1 MEQIASKYVSSEIL
15 AVLERL
21 ESNGFSAFI
30 VGGCVRDMLLG
41 IPPKD
46 FDIATDA
53 LPSEVVDIFDKAGYK
68 CLEIG
73 KKYGTISVSKTPIK
87 MSDSAKNHSSK
98 TQKSPKNVKSI
109 KKSQK
114 NSESIKATNDENVS
128 DFVEITTFRKDSAYI
143 DGRHPQSVEF
153 GKSIYEDLSRRD
165 FTINALAFAPHTP
178 QKISDKSG
186 DNRGKNRGQS
196 QIIDI
201 YGGLEDLKR
210 KRVACV
216 GKPSKRFSEDYLRIL
231 RALRFSSVLGF
242 DIEPKTKKVIKK
254 QIQKLDSLPKER
266 INAEF
271 SKLLLGDFAC
281 EVLSEYSEVL
291 GVVFGEFTMRGCRES
306 LRFGVDFD
314 LAGFATLGALP
325 QLPLLSLLKNA
336 PKDLV
341 TRLSVLCYG
350 LFAKDF
356 GKDFDLDFYA
366 KSSEAKS
373 TLKNALKNMRYSNE
387 ITSQVCFLVG
397 FANRALA
404 KIYEADSS
412 QKSLKIALKLLA
424 KECAP
429 NAFIAEQKM
438 LALFEFLD
446 IICASN
452 PKIAKA
458 KSSFCRVL
466 CHKECFCLSHLAI
479 KGDEVKSTLQK
490 IKQKHSLDSLS
501 SRLVGEVLDFLLR
514 AVIEE
519 QIPNTKSALK
529 SASEKYLRNLGV
541 ACKNDKEEKC

>member
-15 AVLERL
+15 AILERL

-53 LPSEVVDIFDKAGYK
+53 LPSEVVDIFDKSGYK
-68 CLEIG
+68 CLEMG

-87 MSDSAKNHSSK
+87 TNDSAKND
-98 TQKSPKNVKSI
+98 SPKAQKKPKNMQSI
-109 KKSQK
+109 EKSQK
-114 NSESIKATNDENVS
+114 NSKSIKATSDETMS

-165 FTINALAFAPHTP
+165 FTINALAFAPHTS
-178 QKISDKSG
+178 QKANDKSG
-186 DNRGKNRGQS
+186 DRGDKNRGQS

-201 YGGLEDLKR
+201 YGGLEDLKS

-216 GKPSKRFSEDYLRIL
+216 GEPSERFSEDYLRIL

-242 DIEPKTKKVIKK
+242 AIEPKTKMAIKS

-266 INAEF
+266 VNAEF

-291 GVVFGEFTMRGCRES
+291 GVIFGKSTMSCRES
-306 LRFGVDFD
+306 LGFSLDFD
-314 LAGFATLGALP
+314 LEGIATLGTLP
-325 QLPLLSLLKNA
+325 KLAPLKNA

-356 GKDFDLDFYA
+356 CKDFDLDFDA

-373 TLKNALKNMRYSNE
+373 TLKITLKNLRYSNE

-404 KIYEADSS
+404 KIYEAGSS

-429 NAFIAEQKM
+429 NALIAEQKM

-446 IICASN
+446 IICASK
-452 PKIAKA
+452 PKIAQA
-458 KSSFCRVL
+458 KSSFCQVL

-490 IKQKHSLDSLS
+490 IKQKNSLDSLS
-501 SRLVGEVLDFLLR
+501 SRLVGEALDFLLR

-529 SASEKYLRNLGV
+529 SASEKYLHDLAKSISNT
-541 ACKNDKEEKC
+541 CKEEKC

>member
-1 MEQIASKYVSSEIL
+1 MEQIASKYVEIL
-15 AVLERL
+15 ALLERL

-41 IPPKD
+41 ISPKD

-53 LPSEVVDIFDKAGYK
+53 LPSEVVDIFDKAGHK

-87 MSDSAKNHSSK
+87 TNNSAKNDSPK
-98 TQKSPKNVKSI
+98 TQKNPKSMESI
-109 KKSQK
+109 EKSQK
-114 NSESIKATNDENVS
+114 NSQSIKATSDEAMN

-143 DGRHPQSVEF
+143 DGRHPQRVEF

-165 FTINALAFAPHTP
+165 FTINALAFTPHTT
-178 QKISDKSG
+178 QKISDKRG
-186 DNRGKNRGQS
+186 DKGGKNRGQS

-201 YGGLEDLKR
+201 YGGLEDLKS

-216 GKPSKRFSEDYLRIL
+216 GKPSERFSEDYLRIL

-242 DIEPKTKKVIKK
+242 DIELKTKRAIKSK
-254 QIQKLDSLPKER
+254 IQKLDSLPKER
-266 INAEF
+266 INTEF

-291 GVVFGEFTMRGCRES
+291 GVIFGESTMRGCRES
-306 LRFGVDFD
+306 LGFGVDFD
-314 LAGFATLGALP
+314 LVGVAPLATLT
-325 QLPLLSLLKNA
+325 QLPLLALLKNA

-341 TRLSVLCYG
+341 TRLSVLCYW

-356 GKDFDLDFYA
+356 GKDFDPFATIDFGT
-366 KSSEAKS
+366 KSSKAKS
-373 TLKNALKNMRYSNE
+373 TLKIALKNLRYSNE
-387 ITSQVCFLVG
+387 ITNQVCFLVG

-404 KIYEADSS
+404 KIYEAGQC

-424 KECAP
+424 KECSS
-429 NAFIAEQKM
+429 NALIAEQKM

-446 IICASN
+446 IICASK
-452 PKIAKA
+452 PKIAQA
-458 KSSFCRVL
+458 KSSFCQVL

-479 KGDEVKSTLQK
+479 NGDEVKSILQK
-490 IKQKHSLDSLS
+490 IRQKHSLDSLS

-514 AVIEE
+514 TVIEE

-529 SASEKYLRNLGV
+529 SASEKYLHDLAQSV
-541 ACKNDKEEKC
+541 SKTCKE

>member
-15 AVLERL
+15 AILERL

-53 LPSEVVDIFDKAGYK
+53 LPSEVVDIFDKSGYK
-68 CLEIG
+68 CLEVG

-87 MSDSAKNHSSK
+87 TNNSAKNDSPK
-98 TQKSPKNVKSI
+98 TQKSPKNMQST

-114 NSESIKATNDENVS
+114 NDEAIN

-178 QKISDKSG
+178 QKISDK
-186 DNRGKNRGQS
+186 RGKNRGQS

-210 KRVACV
+210 RHIVCV
-216 GKPSKRFSEDYLRIL
+216 GKPSERFSEDYLRIL

-242 DIEPKTKKVIKK
+242 AIESKTKRAIKK

-266 INAEF
+266 VNAEF

-281 EVLSEYSEVL
+281 EVLSEYGEVL
-291 GVVFGEFTMRGCRES
+291 GVIFGES
-306 LRFGVDFD
+306 LGFGVDFD
-314 LAGFATLGALP
+314 LAGLATFGAFHKLA
-325 QLPLLSLLKNA
+325 SLKNA

-356 GKDFDLDFYA
+356 GKDFDLDFDA
-366 KSSEAKS
+366 KSSKAKS
-373 TLKNALKNMRYSNE
+373 TLKIALKNLRYSNE

-404 KIYEADSS
+404 KIYEAGSS

-429 NAFIAEQKM
+429 NALIAEQKM

-446 IICASN
+446 IICASK
-452 PKIAKA
+452 PKIAQA
-458 KSSFCRVL
+458 KSSFCQVL

-479 KGDEVKSTLQK
+479 KGDEVKSILQK
-490 IKQKHSLDSLS
+490 IKQKNSIDSLS
-501 SRLVGEVLDFLLR
+501 SRLVGEVLDFLLH

-529 SASEKYLRNLGV
+529 SASEKYLHDLAKSISNT
-541 ACKNDKEEKC
+541 CKE

>member
-15 AVLERL
+15 AILERL

-30 VGGCVRDMLLG
+30 VGGCVRDMLIG

-53 LPSEVVDIFDKAGYK
+53 LPSEVVDIFDNAGYK

-87 MSDSAKNHSSK
+87 INDSAKNDSQK
-98 TQKSPKNVKSI
+98 TQKSPKSMEST

-114 NSESIKATNDENVS
+114 NSKSIKATNNEAMS

-165 FTINALAFAPHTP
+165 FTINALAFAPHTA
-178 QKISDKSG
+178 QKISDKG
-186 DNRGKNRGQS
+186 DKNRGQS

-210 KRVACV
+210 RCVACV
-216 GKPSKRFSEDYLRIL
+216 GKPSERFSEDYLRIL

-242 DIEPKTKKVIKK
+242 GIEPKTKRAIKK

-281 EVLSEYSEVL
+281 EVLSEYGEVL
-291 GVVFGEFTMRGCRES
+291 GVIFGKSTMRSRES
-306 LRFGVDFD
+306 LGFGVDFD
-314 LAGFATLGALP
+314 LEGFATFGAFHKLA
-325 QLPLLSLLKNA
+325 SLKNA

-356 GKDFDLDFYA
+356 GKDFDE
-366 KSSEAKS
+366 KSSKAKS
-373 TLKNALKNMRYSNE
+373 TLKITLKNLRYSNE

-404 KIYEADSS
+404 KIYEAGQC

-429 NAFIAEQKM
+429 NALIAEQKM

-446 IICASN
+446 IICASK
-452 PKIAKA
+452 PKIAQA
-458 KSSFCRVL
+458 KSSFCQVL

-479 KGDEVKSTLQK
+479 NGDEVKSTLQK
-490 IKQKHSLDSLS
+490 IKQKNSLDGLS
-501 SRLVGEVLDFLLR
+501 SKRVGEVLDFLLR

-529 SASEKYLRNLGV
+529 SASEKYLHDLAKSISNT
-541 ACKNDKEEKC
+541 CKEEKC

>member
-1 MEQIASKYVSSEIL
+1 MELEQRASKYISSEIL
-15 AVLERL
+15 AVIERL

-53 LPSEVVDIFDKAGYK
+53 LPSEVVDIFDKAGHK

-73 KKYGTISVSKTPIK
+73 KKYGTISVSKTPIN
-87 MSDSAKNHSSK
+87 DRAKNDSLNHTENTES
-98 TQKSPKNVKSI
+98 T

-114 NSESIKATNDENVS
+114 SSESIKATNDEAMS

-178 QKISDKSG
+178 QKMSDKSG
-186 DNRGKNRGQS
+186 DKSGKNRGQS

-201 YGGLEDLKR
+201 YGGLEDLKS

-216 GKPSKRFSEDYLRIL
+216 GKPRKRFSEDYLRIL

-242 DIEPKTKKVIKK
+242 DIEPKTKRAIKK

-266 INAEF
+266 VNAEF

-291 GVVFGEFTMRGCRES
+291 GVIFGESTMRGCRES
-306 LRFGVDFD
+306 LGFSLDFD
-314 LAGFATLGALP
+314 LEGPATLGTLP
-325 QLPLLSLLKNA
+325 KLAPLKNA

-356 GKDFDLDFYA
+356 GKDFDT

-373 TLKNALKNMRYSNE
+373 ALKNALRNLRYSNE
-387 ITSQVCFLVG
+387 IISQVCFLVS
-397 FANRALA
+397 FANVALA
-404 KIYEADSS
+404 KIYEAGQC

-429 NAFIAEQKM
+429 NALIAEQKM

-446 IICASN
+446 IICASK

-458 KSSFCRVL
+458 KSSFCQVL

-479 KGDEVKSTLQK
+479 NGDEVKSTLQK

-529 SASEKYLRNLGV
+529 SASEKYLHDLAQSV
-541 ACKNDKEEKC
+541 SKTCKE

>member
-15 AVLERL
+15 AILERL

-87 MSDSAKNHSSK
+87 TNDSAKDDSPK
-98 TQKSPKNVKSI
+98 TQKNPKNM
-109 KKSQK
+109 
-114 NSESIKATNDENVS
+114 ESIEKFQKTTNNETMS

-165 FTINALAFAPHTP
+165 FTINAIAFAPHTP
-178 QKISDKSG
+178 QKANDK
-186 DNRGKNRGQS
+186 RGKNRGQS

-210 KRVACV
+210 ESIACV
-216 GKPSKRFSEDYLRIL
+216 GKPSERFSEDYLRIL

-242 DIEPKTKKVIKK
+242 DIEPKTKRAIKSK
-254 QIQKLDSLPKER
+254 IQKLDSLPKER
-266 INAEF
+266 VNAEF

-291 GVVFGEFTMRGCRES
+291 SVIFGKSIMKSCRES
-306 LRFGVDFD
+306 LGFSLDFD
-314 LAGFATLGALP
+314 LEGLATFGAFPKLAP
-325 QLPLLSLLKNA
+325 LKNA

-341 TRLSVLCYG
+341 ARLSVLCYG

-356 GKDFDLDFYA
+356 GKDFDLDFDT

-373 TLKNALKNMRYSNE
+373 TLKIALKNLRYSNE

-404 KIYEADSS
+404 KIYEAGSS

-429 NAFIAEQKM
+429 NALIAEQKM

-452 PKIAKA
+452 PKIAQA
-458 KSSFCRVL
+458 KSSFCQVL

-479 KGDEVKSTLQK
+479 NGDEVKSTLQK
-490 IKQKHSLDSLS
+490 IKQKNSLDSLS
-501 SRLVGEVLDFLLR
+501 SKRVGEVLDFLLR

-529 SASEKYLRNLGV
+529 SASEKYLHDL
-541 ACKNDKEEKC
+541 A

>member
-1 MEQIASKYVSSEIL
+1 MEQIASKYVGSEIL
-15 AVLERL
+15 AILERL

-53 LPSEVVDIFDKAGYK
+53 LPSEVVDIFDNAGYK

-87 MSDSAKNHSSK
+87 TNNSAKNDSPK
-98 TQKSPKNVKSI
+98 TQKNPKNMEST

-114 NSESIKATNDENVS
+114 NSESIKATNNEAMS

-178 QKISDKSG
+178 QKISDK
-186 DNRGKNRGQS
+186 RGKNREQS

-201 YGGLEDLKR
+201 YGGLEDLKS

-216 GKPSKRFSEDYLRIL
+216 GKPSERFSEDYLRIL

-242 DIEPKTKKVIKK
+242 AIEPKTKRAIKS

-266 INAEF
+266 VNAEF

-291 GVVFGEFTMRGCRES
+291 GVIFGESTMSDCRES
-306 LRFGVDFD
+306 LGLGVDFD
-314 LAGFATLGALP
+314 LEGFATFGAFHKLAP
-325 QLPLLSLLKNA
+325 LKNA

-356 GKDFDLDFYA
+356 SKDFDT
-366 KSSEAKS
+366 KSSRAKS
-373 TLKNALKNMRYSNE
+373 TLKTALKNLRYSNE

-404 KIYEADSS
+404 KIYEAGSS

-424 KECAP
+424 RECAP
-429 NAFIAEQKM
+429 NALIAEQKM

-446 IICASN
+446 IICASK
-452 PKIAKA
+452 PKIAQA
-458 KSSFCRVL
+458 KSSFCQVL

-490 IKQKHSLDSLS
+490 IKQKNSLDSLS

-529 SASEKYLRNLGV
+529 SASEKYLHDLTQPV
-541 ACKNDKEEKC
+541 SKTCKEEKC

>member
-15 AVLERL
+15 AILERL

-46 FDIATDA
+46 FDIATVA
-53 LPSEVVDIFDKAGYK
+53 LPSEVVDVFDNAGYK

-87 MSDSAKNHSSK
+87 TNDSPK
-98 TQKSPKNVKSI
+98 TQKNPKNMQST

-114 NSESIKATNDENVS
+114 NSESIKATNDEAMS

-165 FTINALAFAPHTP
+165 FTINALAFAPHTA
-178 QKISDKSG
+178 QKANDK
-186 DNRGKNRGQS
+186 RGKNRGQS

-210 KRVACV
+210 KYIACV
-216 GKPSKRFSEDYLRIL
+216 GKPSERFREDYLRIL

-242 DIEPKTKKVIKK
+242 GIESKTKMAIKS

-266 INAEF
+266 VNAEF

-281 EVLSEYSEVL
+281 EVLSEYREVL
-291 GVVFGEFTMRGCRES
+291 SVIFGKSTMSGCRES
-306 LRFGVDFD
+306 LVFSLDFD
-314 LAGFATLGALP
+314 LAELATFGAFHKLAP
-325 QLPLLSLLKNA
+325 LKNA

-356 GKDFDLDFYA
+356 SKDFDA
-366 KSSEAKS
+366 KSREAKLA
-373 TLKNALKNMRYSNE
+373 LKNALKNLRYSNE

-429 NAFIAEQKM
+429 NALIAEQKM

-446 IICASN
+446 IICAYK
-452 PKIAKA
+452 PKIAQA
-458 KSSFCRVL
+458 KSSFCQVL
-466 CHKECFCLSHLAI
+466 CYKECFCLSHLAI
-479 KGDEVKSTLQK
+479 NGNEVKSTLQK
-490 IKQKHSLDSLS
+490 IKQKNSLDSLS
-501 SRLVGEVLDFLLR
+501 SKRVGEVLDFLLR
-514 AVIEE
+514 AVIEG

-529 SASEKYLRNLGV
+529 SASEKYLHDLTQPV
-541 ACKNDKEEKC
+541 SKTCKEEKC

>member
-15 AVLERL
+15 AILEKL

-53 LPSEVVDIFDKAGYK
+53 LPSEVVDIFDKSGYK

-73 KKYGTISVSKTPIK
+73 KKYGTISVARKPIQINN
-87 MSDSAKNHSSK
+87 SAKNDSPK
-98 TQKSPKNVKSI
+98 TQKSPKNMQST
-109 KKSQK
+109 KKFPK
-114 NSESIKATNDENVS
+114 NSESIKATNNEAMS

-178 QKISDKSG
+178 QKISDK
-186 DNRGKNRGQS
+186 RGKNREQS

-210 KRVACV
+210 KSIACV
-216 GKPSKRFSEDYLRIL
+216 GKPSERFSEDYLRIL

-242 DIEPKTKKVIKK
+242 DIEPKTKRAIKS

-266 INAEF
+266 VNAEF

-291 GVVFGEFTMRGCRES
+291 GVIFGESTMSCRES
-306 LRFGVDFD
+306 LGFSLDFD
-314 LAGFATLGALP
+314 LEGIATLGTLP
-325 QLPLLSLLKNA
+325 KLAPLKNA

-356 GKDFDLDFYA
+356 GKDFDLDFDA

-373 TLKNALKNMRYSNE
+373 TLKITLKNLRYSNE

-404 KIYEADSS
+404 KIYEAGSS

-429 NAFIAEQKM
+429 NALIAEQKM

-446 IICASN
+446 IICASK
-452 PKIAKA
+452 PKIAQA
-458 KSSFCRVL
+458 KSSFCQVL

-490 IKQKHSLDSLS
+490 IKQKNSLDSLS
-501 SRLVGEVLDFLLR
+501 SRLVGEALDFLLR

-529 SASEKYLRNLGV
+529 SASEKYLHDLAKSISNT
-541 ACKNDKEEKC
+541 CKEEKC

>member
-1 MEQIASKYVSSEIL
+1 MEQIASKYISSEIL
-15 AVLERL
+15 AVLEKL

-53 LPSEVVDIFDKAGYK
+53 LPSEVVDIFDKAGHK

-87 MSDSAKNHSSK
+87 TNDSAKNDSPK
-98 TQKSPKNVKSI
+98 TQKSPKNMQSI
-109 KKSQK
+109 EKSQK
-114 NSESIKATNDENVS
+114 SSESIKATNDEAMS

-143 DGRHPQSVEF
+143 DGRHPQRVEF

-165 FTINALAFAPHTP
+165 FTINALALVPHKP
-178 QKISDKSG
+178 QKMSDKSG
-186 DNRGKNRGQS
+186 DKSGKNRGQS

-210 KRVACV
+210 RCIVCV
-216 GKPSKRFSEDYLRIL
+216 GKPRKRFSEDYLRIL

-242 DIEPKTKKVIKK
+242 DIEPKTKRAIKK

-266 INAEF
+266 VNAEF

-291 GVVFGEFTMRGCRES
+291 DVIFGESTMRGCRES
-306 LRFGVDFD
+306 LGLSLDFD
-314 LAGFATLGALP
+314 LVGVAPLATLP
-325 QLPLLSLLKNA
+325 QLPLLALLKNA

-356 GKDFDLDFYA
+356 CKDFDT

-373 TLKNALKNMRYSNE
+373 TLKNALKNLRYSNE
-387 ITSQVCFLVG
+387 ITSQVCFLVR
-397 FANRALA
+397 FANVALA
-404 KIYEADSS
+404 KIYEAGQC

-429 NAFIAEQKM
+429 NALIAEQKM

-446 IICASN
+446 IICASKL
-452 PKIAKA
+452 KIAKA
-458 KSSFCRVL
+458 KSSFCQVL
-466 CHKECFCLSHLAI
+466 FHKECFCLSHLAI
-479 KGDEVKSTLQK
+479 NGDEVKSTLQK
-490 IKQKHSLDSLS
+490 IKQKNSLDSLS

-529 SASEKYLRNLGV
+529 SASEKYLHDLAQSVSNT
-541 ACKNDKEEKC
+541 CKEEKC

>member
-15 AVLERL
+15 AILERL

-87 MSDSAKNHSSK
+87 ISDSAKNDSPKS
-98 TQKSPKNVKSI
+98 QKSPKNMQSI
-109 KKSQK
+109 EKSQK
-114 NSESIKATNDENVS
+114 SSESIKATSDETMS

-143 DGRHPQSVEF
+143 DGRHPQCVEF

-178 QKISDKSG
+178 QKISDKSSDKG
-186 DNRGKNRGQS
+186 GQS

-216 GKPSKRFSEDYLRIL
+216 GKPSERFSEDYLRIL

-242 DIEPKTKKVIKK
+242 DIEPKTKRAIKS

-266 INAEF
+266 VNTEF

-281 EVLSEYSEVL
+281 EVLSEYGEVL
-291 GVVFGEFTMRGCRES
+291 GVIFGESTMSGCRES
-306 LRFGVDFD
+306 LGLGVDFD
-314 LAGFATLGALP
+314 LEGLATLSTLP
-325 QLPLLSLLKNA
+325 KLAPLKNA

-356 GKDFDLDFYA
+356 GKDFDA

-373 TLKNALKNMRYSNE
+373 TLKIALKNLRYSNE
-387 ITSQVCFLVG
+387 IISQVCFLVG

-404 KIYEADSS
+404 KIYEAGQC

-429 NAFIAEQKM
+429 NALIAEQKM

-446 IICASN
+446 IICASK
-452 PKIAKA
+452 PKIAQA
-458 KSSFCRVL
+458 KSSFCQVL

-490 IKQKHSLDSLS
+490 IKQKNSLDSLS
-501 SRLVGEVLDFLLR
+501 SKRVGEVLDFLLR
-514 AVIEE
+514 AVIEG

-529 SASEKYLRNLGV
+529 SASEKYLHDLAKSISNT
-541 ACKNDKEEKC
+541 CKEEKC

>member
-1 MEQIASKYVSSEIL
+1 MEQIASKYVGSEIL
-15 AVLERL
+15 AILERL

-53 LPSEVVDIFDKAGYK
+53 LPSEVVDIFDKSGYK

-87 MSDSAKNHSSK
+87 TNDSAKNDSLK
-98 TQKSPKNVKSI
+98 TQKKPKNMQST
-109 KKSQK
+109 KKTQK
-114 NSESIKATNDENVS
+114 NSKSIKATNNETMS

-165 FTINALAFAPHTP
+165 FTINALAFTPHTA
-178 QKISDKSG
+178 QKENDKSG
-186 DNRGKNRGQS
+186 DRRDKNRGQS

-210 KRVACV
+210 KSIACV
-216 GKPSKRFSEDYLRIL
+216 GKPSERFSEDYLRIL

-242 DIEPKTKKVIKK
+242 DIEPKTKRAIKS
-254 QIQKLDSLPKER
+254 QIQKLDYLPKER
-266 INAEF
+266 VNAEF

-291 GVVFGEFTMRGCRES
+291 GVIFEKSTMSCRES
-306 LRFGVDFD
+306 LGFSLDFD
-314 LAGFATLGALP
+314 LEGIATLGTLP
-325 QLPLLSLLKNA
+325 KLAPLKNA

-350 LFAKDF
+350 LFAKAF
-356 GKDFDLDFYA
+356 CKDFDLDFDA

-373 TLKNALKNMRYSNE
+373 TLKITLKNLRYSNE

-404 KIYEADSS
+404 KIYEAGSS

-424 KECAP
+424 RECAP
-429 NAFIAEQKM
+429 NALIAEQKM

-446 IICASN
+446 IICASK
-452 PKIAKA
+452 PKIAQA
-458 KSSFCRVL
+458 KSSFCQVL

-490 IKQKHSLDSLS
+490 IKQKNSLDSLS

-529 SASEKYLRNLGV
+529 SASEKYLHDLAQSVSNT
-541 ACKNDKEEKC
+541 CKEEKC

>member
-68 CLEIG
+68 CLEVG

-114 NSESIKATNDENVS
+114 NSESIKTTNDETVS

-165 FTINALAFAPHTP
+165 FTINTLAFAPYTP

-242 DIEPKTKKVIKK
+242 DIEPKTKRAIKK

-266 INAEF
+266 VNVEF

-291 GVVFGEFTMRGCRES
+291 GVIFGESTMRDCGES
-306 LRFGVDFD
+306 LGLSVDFG
-314 LAGFATLGALP
+314 LAGLTTLGALP
-325 QLPLLSLLKNA
+325 QLPLLPLLKNT

-356 GKDFDLDFYA
+356 GKNFDA

-373 TLKNALKNMRYSNE
+373 TLKNALKNLRYSNE

-429 NAFIAEQKM
+429 NALIAEQKM

-446 IICASN
+446 IICASK

-458 KSSFCRVL
+458 KSSFCQVL

-501 SRLVGEVLDFLLR
+501 STLVGEVLDFLLR

-529 SASEKYLRNLGV
+529 SASEKYLRDL
-541 ACKNDKEEKC
+541 AKSISSTCKEEKC

>member
-15 AVLERL
+15 AILERL
-21 ESNGFSAFI
+21 ESNSFSAFI

-53 LPSEVVDIFDKAGYK
+53 LPSEVVDIFDKAGHK

-87 MSDSAKNHSSK
+87 TNDSAKNDSPK
-98 TQKSPKNVKSI
+98 TQKKPKSMDST

-114 NSESIKATNDENVS
+114 NSQSIKATNDEAMS

-165 FTINALAFAPHTP
+165 FTINAIAFAPHTA
-178 QKISDKSG
+178 QKANDKG
-186 DNRGKNRGQS
+186 GKNRGQS

-210 KRVACV
+210 KSIACV
-216 GKPSKRFSEDYLRIL
+216 GKPSERFSEDYLRIL

-242 DIEPKTKKVIKK
+242 DIEPKTKRAIKK

-266 INAEF
+266 VNAEF

-291 GVVFGEFTMRGCRES
+291 SVIFGESAMRGCRES
-306 LRFGVDFD
+306 LGLSLDFD
-314 LAGFATLGALP
+314 LAELATLGTLP
-325 QLPLLSLLKNA
+325 QLPLLKNA

-356 GKDFDLDFYA
+356 GKDFDLDFEA

-373 TLKNALKNMRYSNE
+373 TLKITLKNLRYSNE
-387 ITSQVCFLVG
+387 IISQVCFLVS

-404 KIYEADSS
+404 KIYEAGPS

-446 IICASN
+446 IICASK
-452 PKIAKA
+452 PKIAQA
-458 KSSFCRVL
+458 KSSFCQVL

-490 IKQKHSLDSLS
+490 IKQKNSLDSLS
-501 SRLVGEVLDFLLR
+501 SKRVGDVLDFLLR

-529 SASEKYLRNLGV
+529 SASEKYLHDLVKSVNNT
-541 ACKNDKEEKC
+541 CKEEKC

>member
-15 AVLERL
+15 AILERL

-46 FDIATDA
+46 FDISTDA
-53 LPSEVVDIFDKAGYK
+53 LPSEVVDIFDKAGHK

-73 KKYGTISVSKTPIK
+73 KKYGTISVSKIPIK
-87 MSDSAKNHSSK
+87 INDSAKNDSLK
-98 TQKSPKNVKSI
+98 TKKIQKNMKNI
-109 KKSQK
+109 EKSQK
-114 NSESIKATNDENVS
+114 NSESIKATNDEAIN

-165 FTINALAFAPHTP
+165 FTINAIAFAPYTP
-178 QKISDKSG
+178 QKANDK
-186 DNRGKNRGQS
+186 RGKNRGQS

-201 YGGLEDLKR
+201 YGGLEDLKS

-216 GKPSKRFSEDYLRIL
+216 GKPSERFSEDYLRIL

-242 DIEPKTKKVIKK
+242 DIEPKTKMAIKSK
-254 QIQKLDSLPKER
+254 IQKLDSLPKER
-266 INAEF
+266 VNAEF

-291 GVVFGEFTMRGCRES
+291 GVIFGESTMSGRES
-306 LRFGVDFD
+306 LGFSLDFD
-314 LAGFATLGALP
+314 LEELATLSTLP
-325 QLPLLSLLKNA
+325 QLLLLKNA

-356 GKDFDLDFYA
+356 GKDFDLDFDT
-366 KSSEAKS
+366 KSSEAKLA
-373 TLKNALKNMRYSNE
+373 LKIALKNLRYSNE

-404 KIYEADSS
+404 KIYEAGQC

-424 KECAP
+424 KECSP
-429 NAFIAEQKM
+429 NALIAEQKM

-446 IICASN
+446 IICDSK
-452 PKIAKA
+452 PKIAQA
-458 KSSFCRVL
+458 KSSFCQVL

-490 IKQKHSLDSLS
+490 IKQKNSLDSLS
-501 SRLVGEVLDFLLR
+501 SRFVGEVLDFLLR

-529 SASEKYLRNLGV
+529 SASEKYLHDLTQSVSNT
-541 ACKNDKEEKC
+541 CKEEKC

>member
-15 AVLERL
+15 AILERL

-46 FDIATDA
+46 FDISTDA

-73 KKYGTISVSKTPIK
+73 KKYGTISVSKIPIK
-87 MSDSAKNHSSK
+87 TNDSAKND
-98 TQKSPKNVKSI
+98 SPKTKKIQKNMKNI
-109 KKSQK
+109 EKSQK
-114 NSESIKATNDENVS
+114 NSEAIKATNDETMS

-178 QKISDKSG
+178 QKISDK
-186 DNRGKNRGQS
+186 RGKSRGQS

-201 YGGLEDLKR
+201 YGGLEDLKS

-216 GKPSKRFSEDYLRIL
+216 GKPSDRFSEDYLRIL

-242 DIEPKTKKVIKK
+242 DIEPKTKRAIKS

-266 INAEF
+266 VNAEF

-291 GVVFGEFTMRGCRES
+291 SVIFGESTMSDCRES
-306 LRFGVDFD
+306 LGFSLDFD
-314 LAGFATLGALP
+314 LAGIATFGAFHKLA
-325 QLPLLSLLKNA
+325 LLKNA

-341 TRLSVLCYG
+341 MRLSVLCYG

-356 GKDFDLDFYA
+356 GKDFDT

-373 TLKNALKNMRYSNE
+373 TLKITLKNLRYSNE

-397 FANRALA
+397 FANVALA
-404 KIYEADSS
+404 KIYEAGQC

-429 NAFIAEQKM
+429 NALIAEQKM

-446 IICASN
+446 IICASK
-452 PKIAKA
+452 PKITQA
-458 KSSFCRVL
+458 KSSFCQVL

-479 KGDEVKSTLQK
+479 NGDEVKSTLQK
-490 IKQKHSLDSLS
+490 IKQKNSIDSLS
-501 SRLVGEVLDFLLR
+501 SRFVGEVLDFLLR

-519 QIPNTKSALK
+519 QIQNTKSALK
-529 SASEKYLRNLGV
+529 SASEKYLRDLTQSV
-541 ACKNDKEEKC
+541 SKTCKEEKC

>member
-15 AVLERL
+15 AILERL

-46 FDIATDA
+46 FDISTDA
-53 LPSEVVDIFDKAGYK
+53 LPSEVVDIFDKAGHK

-87 MSDSAKNHSSK
+87 INDSAKNDSPK
-98 TQKSPKNVKSI
+98 TQKKPKNMQGT

-114 NSESIKATNDENVS
+114 NSEAIKATNDEAIN

-165 FTINALAFAPHTP
+165 FTINAIAFVPHTP
-178 QKISDKSG
+178 QKISGK
-186 DNRGKNRGQS
+186 RGKNRGQS

-201 YGGLEDLKR
+201 YGGLEDLKS

-216 GKPSKRFSEDYLRIL
+216 GKPSERFSEDYLRIL

-242 DIEPKTKKVIKK
+242 DIEPKTKRAIKS

-266 INAEF
+266 VNAEF

-291 GVVFGEFTMRGCRES
+291 GVIFGES
-306 LRFGVDFD
+306 LGFGVDFD
-314 LAGFATLGALP
+314 LVGIVTFGAFHKLAP
-325 QLPLLSLLKNA
+325 LKNA

-356 GKDFDLDFYA
+356 GKDFDA

-373 TLKNALKNMRYSNE
+373 TLKIALKNLRYSNE

-404 KIYEADSS
+404 KIYEAGSS
-412 QKSLKIALKLLA
+412 QKSLKITLKLLA
-424 KECAP
+424 KECSSDAL
-429 NAFIAEQKM
+429 IAEQKM

-446 IICASN
+446 IICASK
-452 PKIAKA
+452 PKIAQA
-458 KSSFCRVL
+458 KSSFCQVL
-466 CHKECFCLSHLAI
+466 CYKECFCLSHLAI
-479 KGDEVKSTLQK
+479 NGDEVKSILQK
-490 IKQKHSLDSLS
+490 IKQKNSLDSLS
-501 SRLVGEVLDFLLR
+501 SKRVGEVLDFLLR

-529 SASEKYLRNLGV
+529 SASEKYLHDLAQSV
-541 ACKNDKEEKC
+541 SKTCKEEKC

>member
-1 MEQIASKYVSSEIL
+1 MEQIASKYVSSDIL
-15 AVLERL
+15 AILERL

-53 LPSEVVDIFDKAGYK
+53 LPSEVVDIFDNAGYK

-87 MSDSAKNHSSK
+87 TNDSAKNDSPK
-98 TQKSPKNVKSI
+98 TQKSPKNMQGT

-114 NSESIKATNDENVS
+114 NSESIKATNNEAMS

-165 FTINALAFAPHTP
+165 FTINAISFAPHTP
-178 QKISDKSG
+178 QKISDE
-186 DNRGKNRGQS
+186 RGKNRGQS

-201 YGGLEDLKR
+201 YGGLEDLKS

-216 GKPSKRFSEDYLRIL
+216 GKPSERFSEDYLRIL

-242 DIEPKTKKVIKK
+242 GIEPKTKRAIKSK
-254 QIQKLDSLPKER
+254 IQKLDSLPKER
-266 INAEF
+266 VNAEF

-291 GVVFGEFTMRGCRES
+291 GVIFGESTMRGCRES
-306 LRFGVDFD
+306 LGFSLDFD
-314 LAGFATLGALP
+314 LEGLATFGAFHKLAP
-325 QLPLLSLLKNA
+325 LKNA

-356 GKDFDLDFYA
+356 GKDFDA

-373 TLKNALKNMRYSNE
+373 TLKITLKNLRYSNE

-404 KIYEADSS
+404 KIYEAGSS
-412 QKSLKIALKLLA
+412 QKSLKIALKILA

-429 NAFIAEQKM
+429 NALIAEQKM

-446 IICASN
+446 IICASK
-452 PKIAKA
+452 PKIAQA
-458 KSSFCRVL
+458 KSSFCQVL

-479 KGDEVKSTLQK
+479 NGDEVKSTLQK

-501 SRLVGEVLDFLLR
+501 SKRVGEVLDFLLR

-529 SASEKYLRNLGV
+529 SASEKYLHDLAQSVSNT
-541 ACKNDKEEKC
+541 CKE

>member
-15 AVLERL
+15 AILERL

-87 MSDSAKNHSSK
+87 TNDSAKNDSPK
-98 TQKSPKNVKSI
+98 TQKSPKNMEST

-114 NSESIKATNDENVS
+114 NSQSIKATNDEAIN

-165 FTINALAFAPHTP
+165 FTINAIAFAPHTP
-178 QKISDKSG
+178 QKISGK
-186 DNRGKNRGQS
+186 RGKNRGQS
-196 QIIDI
+196 QVIDI
-201 YGGLEDLKR
+201 YGGLEDLKS
-210 KRVACV
+210 KSVACV
-216 GKPSKRFSEDYLRIL
+216 GKPSERFSEDYLRIL

-242 DIEPKTKKVIKK
+242 DIEPKTKMAIKSK
-254 QIQKLDSLPKER
+254 IQKLDSLPKER
-266 INAEF
+266 VNAEF

-291 GVVFGEFTMRGCRES
+291 GVIFGESTMSGRES
-306 LRFGVDFD
+306 LGFSLDFD
-314 LAGFATLGALP
+314 LEELATLSTLP
-325 QLPLLSLLKNA
+325 QLLLLKNA

-350 LFAKDF
+350 LFTKDF
-356 GKDFDLDFYA
+356 GKDFDLDFDT
-366 KSSEAKS
+366 KSSKAKS
-373 TLKNALKNMRYSNE
+373 TLKITLKNLRYSNE

-404 KIYEADSS
+404 KIYEAGQC

-429 NAFIAEQKM
+429 NALIAEQKM

-446 IICASN
+446 IICASK
-452 PKIAKA
+452 PKIAQA
-458 KSSFCRVL
+458 KSSFCQVL
-466 CHKECFCLSHLAI
+466 CHKECFCISHLAI
-479 KGDEVKSTLQK
+479 NGDEVKSTLQK
-490 IKQKHSLDSLS
+490 IKQKNSIDSLS
-501 SRLVGEVLDFLLR
+501 SRFVGEVLDFLLR

-529 SASEKYLRNLGV
+529 SASEKYLHDLAQSV
-541 ACKNDKEEKC
+541 SKTCKE

>member
-15 AVLERL
+15 AILERL

-53 LPSEVVDIFDKAGYK
+53 LPSEVVDVFDNAGYK

-87 MSDSAKNHSSK
+87 INDSAKNDSPK
-98 TQKSPKNVKSI
+98 TQKSLKNMESI
-109 KKSQK
+109 EKSQK
-114 NSESIKATNDENVS
+114 NSESIKATNNEAIS

-186 DNRGKNRGQS
+186 KNREQS

-210 KRVACV
+210 KSIACV
-216 GKPSKRFSEDYLRIL
+216 GNPSERFSEDYLRIL

-242 DIEPKTKKVIKK
+242 DIEPKTKRAIKK
-254 QIQKLDSLPKER
+254 QIQKLDSLSKER
-266 INAEF
+266 VNVEF

-291 GVVFGEFTMRGCRES
+291 GVIFGKSTMSDCRES
-306 LRFGVDFD
+306 LGFSLDFD
-314 LAGFATLGALP
+314 LEGIATFGTLP
-325 QLPLLSLLKNA
+325 KLALLKNA

-356 GKDFDLDFYA
+356 GKDFDT

-373 TLKNALKNMRYSNE
+373 TLKTALKNLRYSNE

-404 KIYEADSS
+404 KIYEAGQC

-429 NAFIAEQKM
+429 NALIAEQKM

-446 IICASN
+446 IICASK
-452 PKIAKA
+452 PKIAQA
-458 KSSFCRVL
+458 KSSFCQVL
-466 CHKECFCLSHLAI
+466 CHKECFCLSHLTI
-479 KGDEVKSTLQK
+479 NGDEVKSTLRK
-490 IKQKHSLDSLS
+490 IKQKNSLDSLS
-501 SRLVGEVLDFLLR
+501 SKRVGDVLDFLLR
-514 AVIEE
+514 AVIEG

-529 SASEKYLRNLGV
+529 SASEKYLRDLAQSV
-541 ACKNDKEEKC
+541 SKTCKEEKC

>member
-15 AVLERL
+15 AILERL
-21 ESNGFSAFI
+21 ESNSFSAFI

-53 LPSEVVDIFDKAGYK
+53 LPSEVVDIFDKSGYK

-87 MSDSAKNHSSK
+87 TNNSAKNDRPK
-98 TQKSPKNVKSI
+98 TQKSLKNMESIEKSP
-109 KKSQK
+109 K
-114 NSESIKATNDENVS
+114 NSESIKATNDEAMS

-165 FTINALAFAPHTP
+165 FTINALAFAPHTA
-178 QKISDKSG
+178 QKENDKSG
-186 DNRGKNRGQS
+186 DRRDKNRGQS

-201 YGGLEDLKR
+201 YGGLEDLKS

-216 GKPSKRFSEDYLRIL
+216 GKPSERFSEDYLRIL

-242 DIEPKTKKVIKK
+242 AIESKTKRAIKS

-266 INAEF
+266 VNAEF

-291 GVVFGEFTMRGCRES
+291 GVIFGKSTMSDCRES
-306 LRFGVDFD
+306 LGLGVDFD
-314 LAGFATLGALP
+314 LVGIATLGTLP
-325 QLPLLSLLKNA
+325 KLAPLKNA

-356 GKDFDLDFYA
+356 GKDFDLDFDA
-366 KSSEAKS
+366 KSSKAKS
-373 TLKNALKNMRYSNE
+373 TLKIALKNLRYSNE

-404 KIYEADSS
+404 KIYEAGQC

-429 NAFIAEQKM
+429 NALIAEQKM

-446 IICASN
+446 IICASK
-452 PKIAKA
+452 PKIAQA
-458 KSSFCRVL
+458 KSSFCQVL

-479 KGDEVKSTLQK
+479 KGDEVKSILQK
-490 IKQKHSLDSLS
+490 IKQKNSLDSLS
-501 SRLVGEVLDFLLR
+501 SKRVGEVLDFLLR

-529 SASEKYLRNLGV
+529 SASEKYLHDLTQSASNT
-541 ACKNDKEEKC
+541 CKE

>member
-1 MEQIASKYVSSEIL
+1 MEQIASKYISSEIL
-15 AVLERL
+15 AVLEKL

-53 LPSEVVDIFDKAGYK
+53 LPSEVVDIFDKAGHK

-87 MSDSAKNHSSK
+87 TNDSAKNDSPK
-98 TQKSPKNVKSI
+98 TQKSPKNMQSI
-109 KKSQK
+109 EKSQK
-114 NSESIKATNDENVS
+114 RSEAIKATNDEAMS

-153 GKSIYEDLSRRD
+153 GKSICEDLSRRD
-165 FTINALAFAPHTP
+165 FTINALAFAPHKP
-178 QKISDKSG
+178 QKISDKSS
-186 DNRGKNRGQS
+186 DKSGKNRGQS

-210 KRVACV
+210 RCIVCV
-216 GKPSKRFSEDYLRIL
+216 GNPSERFREDYLRIL

-242 DIEPKTKKVIKK
+242 AIEPKTKRAIKK

-266 INAEF
+266 VNAEF

-291 GVVFGEFTMRGCRES
+291 GVIFGESTMRGCRES
-306 LRFGVDFD
+306 LGLSLDFD
-314 LAGFATLGALP
+314 LEGLATLGTLPP
-325 QLPLLSLLKNA
+325 QLPLLTPLKNA

-341 TRLSVLCYG
+341 TRLSVLCYV

-356 GKDFDLDFYA
+356 GKDFA
-366 KSSEAKS
+366 TKSSEAKS
-373 TLKNALKNMRYSNE
+373 TLKITLKNLRYSNE

-404 KIYEADSS
+404 KIYEAGQC

-429 NAFIAEQKM
+429 NALIAEQKM
-438 LALFEFLD
+438 LDLFEFLD
-446 IICASN
+446 IICDSK
-452 PKIAKA
+452 PKIAQA
-458 KSSFCRVL
+458 KSSFCQVL

-479 KGDEVKSTLQK
+479 NGDEVKYTLQK
-490 IKQKHSLDSLS
+490 IKQKNSLNSLS
-501 SRLVGEVLDFLLR
+501 SRRVGEVLDFLLR

-529 SASEKYLRNLGV
+529 SASEKYLHDLAQSV
-541 ACKNDKEEKC
+541 SKTCKEDKC

>member
-1 MEQIASKYVSSEIL
+1 MEQIASKYISSEIL
-15 AVLERL
+15 ALLERL

-53 LPSEVVDIFDKAGYK
+53 LPSEVVDIFDKAGHK

-73 KKYGTISVSKTPIK
+73 KKYGTISVSKTPIN
-87 MSDSAKNHSSK
+87 DRAKNDSPK
-98 TQKSPKNVKSI
+98 TQKSPKNMQSI
-109 KKSQK
+109 EKSQK
-114 NSESIKATNDENVS
+114 RSEAIKATNDEAMS

-165 FTINALAFAPHTP
+165 FTINALALVPHKT
-178 QKISDKSG
+178 QKMSDKSG
-186 DNRGKNRGQS
+186 DKSGKNRGQS

-210 KRVACV
+210 RCIVCV
-216 GKPSKRFSEDYLRIL
+216 GNPSERFSEDYLRIL

-242 DIEPKTKKVIKK
+242 AIEPKTKRAIKK

-266 INAEF
+266 VNAEF

-291 GVVFGEFTMRGCRES
+291 GVIFGESTMSGCRES
-306 LRFGVDFD
+306 LGLSLDFD
-314 LAGFATLGALP
+314 LEGPATLGTLP
-325 QLPLLSLLKNA
+325 KLAPLKNA

-356 GKDFDLDFYA
+356 CKDFDT
-366 KSSEAKS
+366 KSSEAKTTLKI
-373 TLKNALKNMRYSNE
+373 TLKNLRYSNE
-387 ITSQVCFLVG
+387 IISQVCFLVS

-404 KIYEADSS
+404 KIYEAGQC

-429 NAFIAEQKM
+429 NALIAEQKM

-446 IICASN
+446 IICDSK
-452 PKIAKA
+452 PKIAQA
-458 KSSFCRVL
+458 KSSFCQVL
-466 CHKECFCLSHLAI
+466 CHKECFCLSRLAI
-479 KGDEVKSTLQK
+479 NGDEVKSTLQK

-501 SRLVGEVLDFLLR
+501 SRRVGEVLDFLLR

-529 SASEKYLRNLGV
+529 SASEKYLHDLAQSVSNT
-541 ACKNDKEEKC
+541 CKE

>member
-87 MSDSAKNHSSK
+87 MSDSAKNHTPK
-98 TQKSPKNVKSI
+98 AQKSPKNMENT

-114 NSESIKATNDENVS
+114 SSESIKATNDEAMS

-165 FTINALAFAPHTP
+165 FTINALAFAPHTA
-178 QKISDKSG
+178 QKANDKSSDK
-186 DNRGKNRGQS
+186 RGKNRGQS

-242 DIEPKTKKVIKK
+242 DIEPKTKKAIKK

-266 INAEF
+266 VNAEF

-291 GVVFGEFTMRGCRES
+291 GVIFGESTMRDCGES
-306 LRFGVDFD
+306 LGLGVDFG
-314 LAGFATLGALP
+314 LACLTTLGALP
-325 QLPLLSLLKNA
+325 QLALLPLLKNA

-356 GKDFDLDFYA
+356 GKDFDA

-373 TLKNALKNMRYSNE
+373 TLKNALKSLRYSNE
-387 ITSQVCFLVG
+387 IISQVCFLVG

-404 KIYEADSS
+404 KIYEAGQC

-458 KSSFCRVL
+458 KSSFCQVL

-501 SRLVGEVLDFLLR
+501 STLVGEVLDFLLR

-529 SASEKYLRNLGV
+529 SASEKYLRDLGV

>member
-15 AVLERL
+15 AILEKL

-73 KKYGTISVSKTPIK
+73 KKYGTISVSKIPIK
-87 MSDSAKNHSSK
+87 TNDSAKND
-98 TQKSPKNVKSI
+98 SPKTKKIQKNMKNI
-109 KKSQK
+109 EKSQK
-114 NSESIKATNDENVS
+114 NSEAIKATNDETMS

-165 FTINALAFAPHTP
+165 FTVNALAFAPHTA
-178 QKISDKSG
+178 QKANDKSG
-186 DNRGKNRGQS
+186 DRRDKNRGQS

-201 YGGLEDLKR
+201 YGGLEDLKS

-216 GKPSKRFSEDYLRIL
+216 GEPSKRFSEDYLRIL

-242 DIEPKTKKVIKK
+242 DIEPKTKKAIKK

-266 INAEF
+266 VNAEF

-291 GVVFGEFTMRGCRES
+291 GVIFGESTMRGCKES
-306 LRFGVDFD
+306 LGFGVDFD
-314 LAGFATLGALP
+314 LVGLTTLGALP
-325 QLPLLSLLKNA
+325 QLPLLLVLKNA

-356 GKDFDLDFYA
+356 GKNFDA

-387 ITSQVCFLVG
+387 IISQVCFLVS

-424 KECAP
+424 KECSP

-446 IICASN
+446 IICASK

-458 KSSFCRVL
+458 KSSFCQVL

-501 SRLVGEVLDFLLR
+501 STLVGEVLDFLLR

-529 SASEKYLRNLGV
+529 SASEKYLRDLGV

>member
-1 MEQIASKYVSSEIL
+1 MEQIASKYISSEIL
-15 AVLERL
+15 AVLEKL

-53 LPSEVVDIFDKAGYK
+53 LPSEVVDIFDKAGHK

-87 MSDSAKNHSSK
+87 TNDSAKNDSPK
-98 TQKSPKNVKSI
+98 TQKSPKNMQSI
-109 KKSQK
+109 EKSQK
-114 NSESIKATNDENVS
+114 NRKATNYDA

-143 DGRHPQSVEF
+143 DGRHPQRVEF

-165 FTINALAFAPHTP
+165 FTINALALVPHKP
-178 QKISDKSG
+178 QKMSDKSG
-186 DNRGKNRGQS
+186 DKSGKNRGQS

-210 KRVACV
+210 KRIVCV
-216 GKPSKRFSEDYLRIL
+216 GKPRKRFSEDYLRIL

-242 DIEPKTKKVIKK
+242 AIEPKTKRAIKK
-254 QIQKLDSLPKER
+254 QIQKLDYLPKER

-291 GVVFGEFTMRGCRES
+291 DVIFGESTFT
-306 LRFGVDFD
+306 
-314 LAGFATLGALP
+314 LAF
-325 QLPLLSLLKNA
+325 LKNA

-356 GKDFDLDFYA
+356 GKDFA
-366 KSSEAKS
+366 TKSSKAKS
-373 TLKNALKNMRYSNE
+373 TLKITLKNLRYSNE
-387 ITSQVCFLVG
+387 IISQVCFLVG

-404 KIYEADSS
+404 KIYEAGQC

-429 NAFIAEQKM
+429 NALIAEQKM

-446 IICASN
+446 IICASK
-452 PKIAKA
+452 PKIAQA
-458 KSSFCRVL
+458 KSSFCQVL
-466 CHKECFCLSHLAI
+466 CHKECFCLSHLDI
-479 KGDEVKSTLQK
+479 NGDEVKSTLQK

-501 SRLVGEVLDFLLR
+501 SRRVGEVLDFLLR

-519 QIPNTKSALK
+519 QIPNAKSALK
-529 SASEKYLRNLGV
+529 SASEKYLHDLAQSVSNT
-541 ACKNDKEEKC
+541 CKE

>member
-1 MEQIASKYVSSEIL
+1 MEQIASKYVGSEIL
-15 AVLERL
+15 AILERL

-53 LPSEVVDIFDKAGYK
+53 LPSEVVDIFDKSGYK

-73 KKYGTISVSKTPIK
+73 KKYGTISVSKTLIK
-87 MSDSAKNHSSK
+87 TNNSAKNDRPK
-98 TQKSPKNVKSI
+98 TQKSPKNMQST

-114 NSESIKATNDENVS
+114 NSKSIKATSDEAMS

-165 FTINALAFAPHTP
+165 FTINAIAFAPHTA
-178 QKISDKSG
+178 QKENDKSG
-186 DNRGKNRGQS
+186 DRRDKNRGQS

-201 YGGLEDLKR
+201 YGGLEDLKS

-216 GKPSKRFSEDYLRIL
+216 GKPSDRFSEDYLRIL

-242 DIEPKTKKVIKK
+242 AIEPKTKMAIKS

-266 INAEF
+266 VNAEF

-291 GVVFGEFTMRGCRES
+291 GVIFGKSTMSCRES
-306 LRFGVDFD
+306 LGFSLDFD
-314 LAGFATLGALP
+314 LEGIATLGTLP
-325 QLPLLSLLKNA
+325 KLAPLKNA

-356 GKDFDLDFYA
+356 CKDFDLDFDA

-373 TLKNALKNMRYSNE
+373 TLKITLKNLRYSNE

-404 KIYEADSS
+404 KIYEAGSS

-429 NAFIAEQKM
+429 NALIAEQKM

-446 IICASN
+446 IICASK
-452 PKIAKA
+452 PKIAQA
-458 KSSFCRVL
+458 KSSFCQVL

-501 SRLVGEVLDFLLR
+501 SKRVGEVLDFLLR

-529 SASEKYLRNLGV
+529 SASEKYLHDLAQSV
-541 ACKNDKEEKC
+541 SKTCKEEKC

>member
-21 ESNGFSAFI
+21 ESNGFSTFI

-46 FDIATDA
+46 FDIATEA

-87 MSDSAKNHSSK
+87 TNDSAKNDSPK
-98 TQKSPKNVKSI
+98 TKKSPKNVKSI

-114 NSESIKATNDENVS
+114 NSEAIKATNDEAIN

-165 FTINALAFAPHTP
+165 FTINALAFAPHTT

-186 DNRGKNRGQS
+186 DKRGKNRGQS

-216 GKPSKRFSEDYLRIL
+216 GKPSERFSEDYLRIL

-242 DIEPKTKKVIKK
+242 DIEPKTKMAIKS

-266 INAEF
+266 VNAEF

-291 GVVFGEFTMRGCRES
+291 GVIFGESTMRDCGKS
-306 LRFGVDFD
+306 LGLGVDFD
-314 LAGFATLGALP
+314 LAGIATLGTLHKLAP
-325 QLPLLSLLKNA
+325 LKNA

-356 GKDFDLDFYA
+356 GKDFDA

-373 TLKNALKNMRYSNE
+373 TLKITLKNLRYSNE
-387 ITSQVCFLVG
+387 ITSQVCFLVR

-429 NAFIAEQKM
+429 NALIAEQKM

-446 IICASN
+446 IICASK
-452 PKIAKA
+452 PKIAQA
-458 KSSFCRVL
+458 KSSFCQVL

-479 KGDEVKSTLQK
+479 KGDEVKSILQK
-490 IKQKHSLDSLS
+490 IKQKNSLDSLS
-501 SRLVGEVLDFLLR
+501 SKRVGEVLDFLLR

-529 SASEKYLRNLGV
+529 SASEKYLHDLTQSVSNT
-541 ACKNDKEEKC
+541 CKEEKC

>member
-15 AVLERL
+15 AILERL

-73 KKYGTISVSKTPIK
+73 KKYGTISVSKIPIK
-87 MSDSAKNHSSK
+87 TNDSAKND
-98 TQKSPKNVKSI
+98 SPKTKKIQKNMKNI
-109 KKSQK
+109 EKSQK
-114 NSESIKATNDENVS
+114 NSEAIKATNDETMS

-178 QKISDKSG
+178 QKISDK
-186 DNRGKNRGQS
+186 RGKNRGQS

-201 YGGLEDLKR
+201 YGGLEDLKS

-216 GKPSKRFSEDYLRIL
+216 GKPSERFSEDYLRIL

-242 DIEPKTKKVIKK
+242 DIEPKTKRAIKS

-266 INAEF
+266 VNAEF

-291 GVVFGEFTMRGCRES
+291 GVIFGESTMRGCRES
-306 LRFGVDFD
+306 LGFGVDFD
-314 LAGFATLGALP
+314 LSGLATFGALHKLAP
-325 QLPLLSLLKNA
+325 LKNA

-356 GKDFDLDFYA
+356 GKDFDLDFDT
-366 KSSEAKS
+366 KSSKAKS
-373 TLKNALKNMRYSNE
+373 TLKNALKNLRYSNE

-404 KIYEADSS
+404 KIYEAGQC

-429 NAFIAEQKM
+429 NALIAEQKM

-446 IICASN
+446 IICASKL
-452 PKIAKA
+452 KIAQA
-458 KSSFCRVL
+458 KSSFCQVL

-501 SRLVGEVLDFLLR
+501 SKRVGEALDFLLR

-529 SASEKYLRNLGV
+529 SASEKYLHDL
-541 ACKNDKEEKC
+541 AKSISDTCKEEKC

>member
-15 AVLERL
+15 AILERL

-87 MSDSAKNHSSK
+87 TNDSAKNDSPK
-98 TQKSPKNVKSI
+98 TQKSPKNMQST

-114 NSESIKATNDENVS
+114 NDETIN

-165 FTINALAFAPHTP
+165 FTINALAFAPHTA
-178 QKISDKSG
+178 QKANDKSG
-186 DNRGKNRGQS
+186 DRGDKNRGQS

-201 YGGLEDLKR
+201 YGGLEDLKS

-216 GKPSKRFSEDYLRIL
+216 GKPSDRFSEDYLRIL

-242 DIEPKTKKVIKK
+242 GIESKTKMAIKS

-266 INAEF
+266 VNAEF
-271 SKLLLGDFAC
+271 SKLLLGDFVC

-291 GVVFGEFTMRGCRES
+291 GVIFGESIMNSCRES
-306 LRFGVDFD
+306 LGFSLDFD
-314 LAGFATLGALP
+314 LEGIATLGTFHKLA
-325 QLPLLSLLKNA
+325 SLKNA

-356 GKDFDLDFYA
+356 GKNFDA

-373 TLKNALKNMRYSNE
+373 TLKITLKNLRYSNE

-404 KIYEADSS
+404 KIYEAGSS

-429 NAFIAEQKM
+429 NALIAEQKM

-446 IICASN
+446 IICASK
-452 PKIAKA
+452 PKIAQA
-458 KSSFCRVL
+458 KSSFCQVL

-490 IKQKHSLDSLS
+490 IKQKHSLYGLS

-529 SASEKYLRNLGV
+529 SASEKYLHDLAQSV
-541 ACKNDKEEKC
+541 SKTCKEEKC

>member
-15 AVLERL
+15 AILERL

-46 FDIATDA
+46 FDISTDA

-87 MSDSAKNHSSK
+87 TNDSAKNDSPK
-98 TQKSPKNVKSI
+98 TQKSPKNMQST
-109 KKSQK
+109 KKYQK
-114 NSESIKATNDENVS
+114 NNESIKATNNEAIN

-178 QKISDKSG
+178 QKANDK
-186 DNRGKNRGQS
+186 RGKNRGQS

-210 KRVACV
+210 KSIACV
-216 GKPSKRFSEDYLRIL
+216 GKPSERFSEDYLRIL

-242 DIEPKTKKVIKK
+242 DIEPKTKRAIKS

-266 INAEF
+266 VNAEF

-291 GVVFGEFTMRGCRES
+291 SVIFGES
-306 LRFGVDFD
+306 LGLGVDFD
-314 LAGFATLGALP
+314 LEGFATFGAFHKLA
-325 QLPLLSLLKNA
+325 SLKNA

-341 TRLSVLCYG
+341 TRLSVLCYA

-356 GKDFDLDFYA
+356 GKDFDLDFDT
-366 KSSEAKS
+366 KSSEAKLA
-373 TLKNALKNMRYSNE
+373 LKTALKNLRYSNE
-387 ITSQVCFLVG
+387 IASQVCFLVG

-404 KIYEADSS
+404 KIYEAGQC

-424 KECAP
+424 KECSP
-429 NAFIAEQKM
+429 NALIAEQKM

-446 IICASN
+446 IICASK
-452 PKIAKA
+452 PKIAQA
-458 KSSFCRVL
+458 KSSFCQVL

-490 IKQKHSLDSLS
+490 IKQKNSLDSLS
-501 SRLVGEVLDFLLR
+501 SRFVGEVLDFLLR

-529 SASEKYLRNLGV
+529 SASEKYLHDLAQSV
-541 ACKNDKEEKC
+541 SKACKEEKC

>member
-15 AVLERL
+15 AILERL

-53 LPSEVVDIFDKAGYK
+53 LPSEVVYIFDKSGHK

-87 MSDSAKNHSSK
+87 TNDSAKNDSPK
-98 TQKSPKNVKSI
+98 TQKSPKNMQST

-114 NSESIKATNDENVS
+114 NNESIKATNDEAMS

-165 FTINALAFAPHTP
+165 FTINALAFAPHTT

-186 DNRGKNRGQS
+186 DKGGKNRGQS

-201 YGGLEDLKR
+201 YGGLEDLKS

-216 GKPSKRFSEDYLRIL
+216 GKPSDRFSEDYLRIL

-242 DIEPKTKKVIKK
+242 AIEPKTKRAIKK

-266 INAEF
+266 VNAEF

-281 EVLSEYSEVL
+281 EVLSEYGEVL
-291 GVVFGEFTMRGCRES
+291 GVIFGESTMSGCRES
-306 LRFGVDFD
+306 LGFSLDFD
-314 LAGFATLGALP
+314 LAELATLGTLHKLA
-325 QLPLLSLLKNA
+325 LLKNA

-356 GKDFDLDFYA
+356 GKDFDLDFDT

-373 TLKNALKNMRYSNE
+373 TLKTALKNLRYSNE

-404 KIYEADSS
+404 KIYEAGQC

-429 NAFIAEQKM
+429 NALIAEQKM

-446 IICASN
+446 IICASK
-452 PKIAKA
+452 PKIAQA
-458 KSSFCRVL
+458 KSSFCQVL

-479 KGDEVKSTLQK
+479 NGDEVKSILQK
-490 IKQKHSLDSLS
+490 IKQKNSLYGLS

-529 SASEKYLRNLGV
+529 SASEKYLHDLAQSV
-541 ACKNDKEEKC
+541 SKTCKE

>member
-1 MEQIASKYVSSEIL
+1 MEQIASKYVGSEIL
-15 AVLERL
+15 AILERL

-53 LPSEVVDIFDKAGYK
+53 LPSEVVDIFDNAGYK

-87 MSDSAKNHSSK
+87 TNNSAKNDSPK
-98 TQKSPKNVKSI
+98 TQKSPKNMEST
-109 KKSQK
+109 KKSPK
-114 NSESIKATNDENVS
+114 NSESIKATNNEAMS

-165 FTINALAFAPHTP
+165 FTINTIAFAPHTS
-178 QKISDKSG
+178 QKANDKSG
-186 DNRGKNRGQS
+186 DRRDKNRGQS

-201 YGGLEDLKR
+201 YGGLEDLKN

-216 GKPSKRFSEDYLRIL
+216 GKPSERFSEDYLRIL

-242 DIEPKTKKVIKK
+242 AIEPKTKMAIKS

-266 INAEF
+266 VNAEF

-291 GVVFGEFTMRGCRES
+291 GVIFGESTMSCRES
-306 LRFGVDFD
+306 LGFSLDFD
-314 LAGFATLGALP
+314 LEGIATLGTLP
-325 QLPLLSLLKNA
+325 KLAPLKNA

-356 GKDFDLDFYA
+356 GKDFDLDFDA

-373 TLKNALKNMRYSNE
+373 TLKNALKNLRYSNE

-404 KIYEADSS
+404 KIYEAGSS

-424 KECAP
+424 RECAP
-429 NAFIAEQKM
+429 NALIAEQKM

-446 IICASN
+446 IICASK
-452 PKIAKA
+452 PKIAQA
-458 KSSFCRVL
+458 KSSFCQVL
-466 CHKECFCLSHLAI
+466 CYKECFCLSHLAI

-490 IKQKHSLDSLS
+490 IKQKNSLDSLS

-529 SASEKYLRNLGV
+529 SASEKYLHDLAQSV
-541 ACKNDKEEKC
+541 SKTCKE

>member
-1 MEQIASKYVSSEIL
+1 MEQIASKYISSEIL
-15 AVLERL
+15 AVLEKL

-53 LPSEVVDIFDKAGYK
+53 LPSEVVDIFDKAGHK

-87 MSDSAKNHSSK
+87 TNDSAKNDSPK
-98 TQKSPKNVKSI
+98 TQKSPKNMQSI
-109 KKSQK
+109 EKSQK
-114 NSESIKATNDENVS
+114 SSESIKATNNEAMS

-143 DGRHPQSVEF
+143 DGRHPQRVEF

-165 FTINALAFAPHTP
+165 FTINALALVPHKP
-178 QKISDKSG
+178 QKMSDKSG
-186 DNRGKNRGQS
+186 DKSGKNRGQS

-216 GKPSKRFSEDYLRIL
+216 GKPSERFSEDYLRIL

-242 DIEPKTKKVIKK
+242 AIEPKTKRAIKK

-266 INAEF
+266 VNAEF

-291 GVVFGEFTMRGCRES
+291 GVIFGESTFT
-306 LRFGVDFD
+306 
-314 LAGFATLGALP
+314 LAF
-325 QLPLLSLLKNA
+325 LKNA

-356 GKDFDLDFYA
+356 CKDFDT

-373 TLKNALKNMRYSNE
+373 TLKITLKNLRYSNE
-387 ITSQVCFLVG
+387 IISQVCFLVS
-397 FANRALA
+397 FANVALA
-404 KIYEADSS
+404 KIYEAGQC

-429 NAFIAEQKM
+429 NALIAEQKM

-446 IICASN
+446 IICASK
-452 PKIAKA
+452 PKIAQA
-458 KSSFCRVL
+458 KSSFCQVL

-479 KGDEVKSTLQK
+479 KGDEVKSILQK
-490 IKQKHSLDSLS
+490 IKQKNSLDSLS
-501 SRLVGEVLDFLLR
+501 SKRVGEVLDFLLR

-529 SASEKYLRNLGV
+529 SASEKYLHDLAQSV
-541 ACKNDKEEKC
+541 SKTCKEDKC

>member
-1 MEQIASKYVSSEIL
+1 MEQIASKYISSEIL
-15 AVLERL
+15 AVLEKL

-53 LPSEVVDIFDKAGYK
+53 LPSEVVDIFDKAGHK

-87 MSDSAKNHSSK
+87 TNDSAKNDSPK
-98 TQKSPKNVKSI
+98 TQKSPKNMQSI
-109 KKSQK
+109 EKSQK
-114 NSESIKATNDENVS
+114 RSEAIKATNDEAMS

-143 DGRHPQSVEF
+143 DGRHPQRVEF
-153 GKSIYEDLSRRD
+153 GKSICEDLSRRD
-165 FTINALAFAPHTP
+165 FTINALALAPHKP

-186 DNRGKNRGQS
+186 DKGGQNS
-196 QIIDI
+196 GQIIDI
-201 YGGLEDLKR
+201 YGGVEDLKR

-216 GKPSKRFSEDYLRIL
+216 GNPSERFSEDYLRIL

-242 DIEPKTKKVIKK
+242 AIEPKTKRAIKK
-254 QIQKLDSLPKER
+254 QIQKLDYLPKER

-291 GVVFGEFTMRGCRES
+291 GVIFGESTMRSCRES
-306 LRFGVDFD
+306 LGFSLDFD
-314 LAGFATLGALP
+314 LEGLATLGTLPP
-325 QLPLLSLLKNA
+325 QLPLLAPLKNA

-356 GKDFDLDFYA
+356 GKDFA
-366 KSSEAKS
+366 TKSSETNS
-373 TLKNALKNMRYSNE
+373 TLKNALKNLRYSNE
-387 ITSQVCFLVG
+387 ITSQVCFLVS
-397 FANRALA
+397 FANVALA
-404 KIYEADSS
+404 KIYEAGQC

-429 NAFIAEQKM
+429 NALIAEQKM

-446 IICASN
+446 IICDSK
-452 PKIAKA
+452 PKIAQA
-458 KSSFCRVL
+458 KSSFCQVL
-466 CHKECFCLSHLAI
+466 YHKECFCLSHLAI
-479 KGDEVKSTLQK
+479 KGDEVKSILQK

-501 SRLVGEVLDFLLR
+501 SKRVGEVLDFLLR

-529 SASEKYLRNLGV
+529 SASEKYLHDLAQSV
-541 ACKNDKEEKC
+541 SKTCKEEKC

>member
-53 LPSEVVDIFDKAGYK
+53 LPSEVVYIFDKAGYK

-87 MSDSAKNHSSK
+87 TNDSAKNDSLK
-98 TQKSPKNVKSI
+98 TQKKPKNMRGI

-165 FTINALAFAPHTP
+165 FTINALAFVPHTA
-178 QKISDKSG
+178 QKANDK
-186 DNRGKNRGQS
+186 RGKNIGQS

-242 DIEPKTKKVIKK
+242 DIEPKTKKAIKK

-266 INAEF
+266 VNAEF

-281 EVLSEYSEVL
+281 EVLSEYGEVL
-291 GVVFGEFTMRGCRES
+291 GVIFGESTMRDCGES
-306 LRFGVDFD
+306 LGIGVDFG
-314 LAGFATLGALP
+314 LAGLTTLGALP
-325 QLPLLSLLKNA
+325 QLPLLPLLKNT

-356 GKDFDLDFYA
+356 GKDFDLDFDA

-501 SRLVGEVLDFLLR
+501 STLVGEVLDFLLR

-529 SASEKYLRNLGV
+529 SASEKYLRDLGM